1 MGEYRKITK
10 EDINFPK
17 YCLFFIK
24 KIQEAIDK
32 SKNDLSYMEFLNVEV
47 ETTYPYCSDAFDL
60 IAKTFTRKGLE
71 LRTPTYKMDK
81 VDGIPHY
88 LYKWGIRKEVDYD
101 DLPFNYDY
109 YDDF

>member
-32 SKNDLSYMEFLNVEV
+32 SKNDLSYVEFLKVEV

-71 LRTPTYKMDK
+71 LRTPTYSKTAHK
-81 VDGIPHY
+81 RTATT
-88 LYKWGIRKEVDYD
+88 L
-101 DLPFNYDY
+101 
-109 YDDF
+109 

>member
-1 MGEYRKITK
+1 MGEYKKITK

-32 SKNDLSYMEFLNVEV
+32 SKSDLSYVEFLKVEV
-47 ETTYPYCSDAFDL
+47 ETTYPYCSEAFDL

-71 LRTPTYKMDK
+71 MRTPTYKMNK

-88 LYKWGIRKEVDYD
+88 LYNWGVRKEVDYD
-101 DLPFNYDY
+101 DLPFDEY
-109 YDDF
+109 YDIW